1 MAVISL
7 ICSSIKRAAGGL
19 CVCPEIRMGLQYQ
32 FREVTNHIELHEAK
46 LLYNLEYTVILYNL
60 EYTVILYNLEYTV
73 IPNVV
78 FFFYQFLFIYLF
90 IYNIV
95 LVLPYNDMTLPRL
108 YM

>member
-60 EYTVILYNLEYTV
+60 EYTVI
-73 IPNVV
+73 PNVV

-95 LVLPYNDMTLPRL
+95 LVLPYIDMTLPWV
-108 YM
+108 YMCSPS